1 MNMQV
6 AAFTDTY
13 FPSINGVTYTIHS
26 WRREWQR
33 RGGEMSV
40 VYPRKNGYEPD
51 DSEFP
56 VRSLPF
62 PFYDDFQ
69 LGLPQVP
76 DSVSDP
82 DVIHVHGQFTVGL
95 GGLRLARRTDV
106 PIVAT
111 YHMPGGQYADYLA
124 PTNAIAR
131 GIERVTRSYENW
143 FFEHADMVLTP
154 SEATRKHLKETIG
167 VETPAQVLPNGIDT
181 NRFQPVDPSSFLERH
196 GVDTDKP
203 IIGYTGRLGHEKR
216 LWEIIDAVT
225 DLDVK
230 VLFGGD
236 GPARANLVERAEE
249 LGVDASFLGFLE
261 REELPAFYSALDVFA
276 FPSPIETQGL
286 VALESYACGTPVVG
300 VHEGGLEDT
309 VDHGETGYHYE
320 SGDTNEFAD
329 RIEQALE
336 ENDRL
341 RENCLGRRDG
351 LSVEAAIDELTD
363 VYRQVV
369 EG

>member
-1 MNMQV
+1 MSMRV

-26 WRREWQR
+26 WRNEWQR

-40 VYPRKNGYEPD
+40 VYPRKDGYEPD

-76 DSVSDP
+76 ESVSDP
-82 DVIHVHGQFTVGL
+82 DVIHIHGQFTVGL
-95 GGLRLARRTDV
+95 GGLRLARQADA

-124 PTNAIAR
+124 STNAIAR
-131 GIERVTRSYENW
+131 GIERITRSYENW

-154 SEATRKHLKETIG
+154 SEATREHLKETIG
-167 VETPAQVLPNGIDT
+167 VETPARVVANGINT
-181 NRFQPVDPSSFLERH
+181 KRFQPVDTSSFLERH
-196 GVDTDKP
+196 DVETDKP
-203 IIGYTGRLGHEKR
+203 VIGYTGRLGHEKR
-216 LWEIIDAVT
+216 LWEIIDAAAN
-225 DLDVK
+225 LDVK

-236 GPARANLVERAEE
+236 GPARENLVKRAEQR
-249 LGVDASFLGFLE
+249 GVDAQFLGFLE
-261 REELPAFYSALDVFA
+261 REELPAFYSTLDVFA

-300 VHEGGLEDT
+300 VNEGGLEDT

-320 SGDTNEFAD
+320 SGNTEEFAD
-329 RIEQALE
+329 RIEQVLE
-336 ENDRL
+336 ESKRL
-341 RENCLGRRDG
+341 REVCLGRRDD
-351 LSVEAAIDELTD
+351 LSVEAAIDDLTE

-369 EG
+369 DG